1 MYVFLFLR
9 NNICTMITMGS
20 KNSLLKFHPSLFYET
35 AVFPHIRPTDI
46 SISHSLQ
53 MRVLF
58 KNTTFSLHKIIRIA
72 GIIRI
77 SVIIWGRAL
86 YEEIRYFSFLDQLI
100 VWIQRQQ
107 FICNVKKDFD
117 LIVIQSMQHQNGLII
132 DKETFLFYCKFQFK
146 NCLWILVKTHKQKKY
161 ECGLSISC

>member
-9 NNICTMITMGS
+9 NSICTMITMGS

-58 KNTTFSLHKIIRIA
+58 KNTTFSLHKIITVA
-72 GIIRI
+72 GIIQGRVLLEDI
-77 SVIIWGRAL
+77 WKSNERFQSVSKI
-86 YEEIRYFSFLDQLI
+86 E
-100 VWIQRQQ
+100 
-107 FICNVKKDFD
+107 VKKEYFND
-117 LIVIQSMQHQNGLII
+117 
-132 DKETFLFYCKFQFK
+132 CK
-146 NCLWILVKTHKQKKY
+146 Y
-161 ECGLSISC
+161 S